1 LRTIGTVFRTT
12 ARLDVHQGAGLNFI
26 GVEVLAMH
34 RLGLKDQ
41 VVKRLIHNGFDF
53 IKRPVV
59 ANVTEGHILLSIV
72 A

>member
-1 LRTIGTVFRTT
+1 
-12 ARLDVHQGAGLNFI
+12 
-26 GVEVLAMH
+26 MH